1 MNPYN
6 QDIAAA
12 QTRQRNL
19 YIALFFGVLFASIAA
34 FFVLIFTNGTPL
46 VVNPDEATKTARV
59 KISKGVGLIFDDIVY
74 SLMTPPEIRVT
85 ASGFAVNTHQITS
98 FEQGKTLIIRMRE
111 LPGRLQISTTPAL
124 TETIWSINGKRDYAG
139 PEIDKEIKSGVY
151 KVRINH
157 PYFEI
162 VDAQFSVKR
171 GETITENV
179 ALAPIKG
186 ELNLSSVPP
195 GAAVMINNVP
205 AGVTPLQVPYDGG
218 RYDVRI
224 IKNGYA
230 GIRDSLVINN
240 SNTSAK
246 RNYFLKRPTVSLSFD
261 VRPKGGKLLLN
272 GRVVKTNGRYKV
284 AANKANTITY
294 FMTGFIGKTT
304 TVTLQPGQ
312 SKRQKMYL
320 VKETGQVQ
328 IISKPKTDV
337 YIFGKKSGTT
347 PLTITLP
354 ALPQSIELRSPGF
367 VNLKTTVTP
376 TSKRTTVIRRSLTS
390 IAQSRKDNTQAVY
403 KNSIGMKFKMFNPTA
418 FTMGAPRSQPGQ
430 RANEFVKSVT
440 LKRPFYASLYETTN
454 EQFALFSGS
463 GSGPAVEPV
472 TSISWIQAAKFSNWL
487 SKKENLKPFY
497 VIKKNKLVK
506 WNPSADGYR
515 LLSEAEW
522 EWLARSAG
530 KKRQTIFTWGDKT
543 VVPKN
548 VANIA
553 DEAANGITKFYV
565 PGYTDGFAKQS
576 PIGRFAK
583 EPSGLYDMA
592 GNVSEWVNDFYQ
604 LTPPIAGEVTTDPL
618 GPKSGSRHVVKGA
631 NWRSGTRTLLR
642 PSYRDGY
649 KNLRQDTGFR
659 IGRYTYEK
667 AKGEQ

>member
-1 MNPYN
+1 MTPYN

-12 QTRQRNL
+12 QIRQRNL
-19 YIALFFGVLFASIAA
+19 YVALFFGVVFASITAL
-34 FFVLIFTNGTPL
+34 FVLIFANGTP
-46 VVNPDEATKTARV
+46 VVVGPDEATKTARV
-59 KISKGVGLIFDDIVY
+59 KISKGVGLIIDDIVY
-74 SLMTPPEIRVT
+74 SLMKPPEIRVT
-85 ASGFAVNTHQITS
+85 ASGYAVNTHQITS
-98 FEQGKTLIIRMRE
+98 FEQGKTLKIQLQE

-124 TETIWSINGKRDYAG
+124 PETIWSINGKRIDVG
-139 PEIDKEIKSGVY
+139 VEIDKEIKSGNY

-157 PYFEI
+157 PFYEI
-162 VDAQFSVKR
+162 VDTSYSVKR

-179 ALAPIKG
+179 PLEIIKG
-186 ELNLSSVPP
+186 KLNLLSTPP
-195 GAAVMINNVP
+195 GAAVMFNNVP

-230 GIRDSLVINN
+230 GIRDTIVINN
-240 SNTSAK
+240 SNASAY
-246 RNYFLKRPTVSLSFD
+246 RHYFLKRPTVTLSFD
-261 VRPKGGKLLLN
+261 VRPKGGKLVLN
-272 GRVVKTNGRYKV
+272 GRVIKTNGKYKV
-284 AANKANTITY
+284 AAGKANTMTY
-294 FMTGFIGKTT
+294 FMTGFIGKTA

-312 SKRQKMYL
+312 NKRQKMYL
-320 VKETGQVQ
+320 DKETGQLQ
-328 IISKPKTDV
+328 IISKPKADV
-337 YIFGKKSGTT
+337 YIFGKKFGTT
-347 PLTITLP
+347 PLTVSLP
-354 ALPQSIELRSPGF
+354 ALPQFIELRSPGYL
-367 VNLKTTVTP
+367 NLKTTVTP
-376 TSKRTTVIRRSLTS
+376 TSKRTTVIRRSLIS
-390 IAQSRKDNTQAVY
+390 ITQSRKDKTLAVY

-418 FTMGAPRSQPGQ
+418 FIMGAPRSQPGQ

-472 TSISWIQAAKFSNWL
+472 TSVSWIQAAKFSNWL

-506 WNPSADGYR
+506 WNPDADGYR

-522 EWLARSAG
+522 EWLARKAG

-553 DEAANGITKFYV
+553 DEAANGITRFYV
-565 PGYTDGFAKQS
+565 PGYTDGFVKQS

-604 LTPPIAGEVTTDPL
+604 LSPPIAGEVTIDPL
-618 GPKSGSRHVVKGA
+618 GPTRGKRHVVKGA

-649 KNLRQDTGFR
+649 KNLREDTGFR
-659 IGRYTYEK
+659 IGRYTYAK
-667 AKGEQ
+667 SKGEQ